1 MSESLASWISLSGF
15 ILSALVL
22 FVRAPDRSGHTIMM
36 NLLTAVLCL
45 FGGFL
50 IAAALIKL
58 SGGIANPII
67 NSVLVVVGALACVTA
82 KEMLSTRRKTK

>member
-15 ILSALVL
+15 VLSALIL

-50 IAAALIKL
+50 IAAALMKL
-58 SGGIANPII
+58 SGGITNPIV
-67 NSVLVVVGALACVTA
+67 NSVLVVVGALACVAA
-82 KEMLSTRRKTK
+82 KEMLSTRRKAK